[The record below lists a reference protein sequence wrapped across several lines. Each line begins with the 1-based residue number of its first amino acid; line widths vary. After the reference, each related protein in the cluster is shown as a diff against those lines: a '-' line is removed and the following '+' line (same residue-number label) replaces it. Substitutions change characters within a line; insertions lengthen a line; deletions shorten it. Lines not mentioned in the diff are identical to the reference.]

1 MILRISLI
9 GEKVMN
15 EGKRRKVKLR
25 WVTPEMVSEK
35 IMMQENDDNIEVDI
49 SFDHPRLQLYQLI
62 RRCHDYI
69 TTETDKNLA
78 SLGSTQ
84 AQYQVLRILDDLDS
98 VSMTKISKLLFRGK
112 SNLTTLIDRMERVGL
127 VQRVALEEDRR
138 VSNISITPKGKRLHD
153 KVAKHHRLFILEKLN
168 GLSDSDV
175 DDLLR
180 LLGETVHS
188 INPDGAIYNVDAQEK
203 ED

>member
-1 MILRISLI
+1 
-9 GEKVMN
+9 MN
-15 EGKRRKVKLR
+15 EGTRSRIKLR
-25 WVTPEMVSEK
+25 WVTTKIAKEK
-35 IMMQENDDNIEVDI
+35 IKAQKEINSIKEVEDKLEPDI
-49 SFDHPRLQLYQLI
+49 SFDHPKLQLYQLI

-112 SNLTTLIDRMERVGL
+112 SNLTTLIDRMERADL
-127 VQRVALEEDRR
+127 VERVPLEEDRR
-138 VSNISITPKGKRLHD
+138 VSNIAITPKGKRLHD
-153 KVAKHHRLFILEKLN
+153 KVAKYHRFFILEKLD
-168 GLSDSDV
+168 GLSDSEV
-175 DDLLR
+175 DELLR
-180 LLGETVHS
+180 LLEKAAHS
-188 INPDGAIYNVDAQEK
+188 INPEGAIFNADAQKK